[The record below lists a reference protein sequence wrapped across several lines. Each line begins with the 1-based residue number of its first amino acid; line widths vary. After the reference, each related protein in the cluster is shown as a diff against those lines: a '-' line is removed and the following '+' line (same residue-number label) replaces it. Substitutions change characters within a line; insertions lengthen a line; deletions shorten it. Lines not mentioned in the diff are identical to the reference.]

1 MEQGEYPYA
10 NYGVGNMDFSDFI
23 GGLWIMDTLMICQ
36 LTELTM
42 IKDILQTIADGL
54 ETKLKLEIVEI
65 QEIISLMEIK

>member
-1 MEQGEYPYA
+1 
-10 NYGVGNMDFSDFI
+10 MDFSDFI
-23 GGLWIMDTLMICQ
+23 GDLWIMDTLMICQ